1 MIKKMLIPLMMML
14 TTLAVL
20 PGKVTEASAEDSE
33 TIKVEEGYIT
43 KNLVDS
49 KDKVVYMNNNTI
61 KENFESNFSEL
72 PVQEMY
78 YDDSIMRAVFGDES
92 KDLVQGTSYSVYYS
106 VAEKNNTK
114 ITGSGCIIK
123 TNSLTRVQTK
133 HYYSYAKFGVD
144 YRFTGTDYTK
154 PLELVFP
161 VAFPSY
167 EELISEYG
175 KTDYTFPIVTING
188 VDYLT
193 MNYSKESNSFTYETY
208 NSRVYFGYDK
218 NSSSEEV
225 VRNGYVFLE
234 IPYTQTLQTIRLL
247 HYRFFAHNGG
257 LSDTDKFY
265 IKKSTMDTGFKC
277 PIILDNLN
285 FKDGTVSAITS
296 NSVYLDDDN
305 NATVNADTCKYYQ
318 LTSITFN
325 NGLKLYTKPQNK
337 YLTGREEDYDL
348 YLNKNYETRFTYDCT
363 DSFAKELSS
372 AKENVDF
379 NVTRYDYIVKES
391 SKVEES
397 GYATT
402 EDFVNCGTYYAF
414 KKISTEQI
422 HVVTFDGLQSK
433 KGLYCRLA
441 FNVFDDTSKINIR
454 KLNALWFRYK
464 YKGSNYALCINANDI
479 NESIVG
485 GDLNDTGNAFF
496 NFLHVG
502 HIMNS
507 FNNISKK
514 DKNGIGF
521 NLTGLKTTDYWLFDN
536 FKNDEALKKA
546 DNKDMFLLY
555 TGNKS
560 VDFTSLVSAVY
571 FDEEGTIINGS
582 SNLPDGTEAP
592 TCVIGKDGK
601 VTVIDKNGNTV
612 AGTVKDGIFYDEYGN
627 ERPENNN
634 IDYLRTWWD
643 NFLSSFDNTVQKI
656 ISIILLI
663 AIIFGALYLIS
674 KIGPT
679 LAIVFTNRSKNKK
692 KKRRK

>member
-1 MIKKMLIPLMMML
+1 MINKMLLLPLMVL
-14 TTLAVL
+14 TALSVVPNNEVKNAN
-20 PGKVTEASAEDSE
+20 AEE

-92 KDLVQGTSYSVYYS
+92 KTLSDGSSFRDSYV
-106 VAEKNNTK
+106 VAEKNNTQ
-114 ITGSGCIIK
+114 ISGSGCIVHTGK
-123 TNSLTRVQTK
+123 KVNVQTK
-133 HYYSYAKFGVD
+133 NYYSYTKFGVD
-144 YRFTGTDYTK
+144 YRFTGIDYTK

-167 EELISEYG
+167 EKLISEYG

-218 NSSSEEV
+218 DSSSEEV

-247 HYRFFAHNGG
+247 HYRFFSHNGG
-257 LSDTDKFY
+257 LSDTNKFY
-265 IKKSTMDTGFKC
+265 VLKSTMDTGFKC

-285 FKDGTVSAITS
+285 FKNGTVSAITS

-391 SKVEES
+391 STVEES

-454 KLNALWFRYK
+454 KLNALWFRYT
-464 YKGSNYALCINANDI
+464 YKGNKYSLCINANDI
-479 NESIVG
+479 NKSVHAGESA
-485 GDLNDTGNAFF
+485 DDFRF
-496 NFLHVG
+496 SFLYG
-502 HIMNS
+502 YLYINY
-507 FNNISKK
+507 ISKK
-514 DKNGIGF
+514 DKNGIEF
-521 NLTGLKTTDYWLFDN
+521 KLTGLKNSDYWLFDN
-536 FKNDEALKKA
+536 FKNDETLKKA
-546 DNKDMFLLY
+546 NRKDMFLLY

-582 SNLPDGTEAP
+582 ANLPDGTEAP
-592 TCVIGKDGK
+592 TAIIGKDGK
-601 VTVIDKNGNTV
+601 VSVIDKNGNTV

-634 IDYLRTWWD
+634 IDYLKTWWD

-663 AIIFGALYLIS
+663 AIILGVLYLIS

>member
-1 MIKKMLIPLMMML
+1 MIKKALIPLMMML

-20 PGKVTEASAEDSE
+20 PGKVTQANAEEDSE
-33 TIKVEEGYIT
+33 TVKVEEGYIT

-49 KDKVVYMNNNTI
+49 KDKVVYMNNESI
-61 KENFESNFSEL
+61 KENIESNFSEL

-92 KDLVQGTSYSVYYS
+92 KTLSDGTSFTDDYV
-106 VAEKNNTK
+106 VAEKNNTQ
-114 ITGSGCIIK
+114 ISGSGCIVHTGK
-123 TNSLTRVQTK
+123 KVRVQTK
-133 HYYSYAKFGVD
+133 HYYSYTKFGVD

-161 VAFPSY
+161 VAFPKY

-175 KTDYTFPIVTING
+175 ESDYSFPIVTING

-193 MNYSKESNSFTYETY
+193 MNYLKESNTFTYETY

-218 NSSSEEV
+218 DSSSDEI

-247 HYRFFAHNGG
+247 HYRFFSHNGG

-265 IKKSTMDTGFKC
+265 IKKSTMDSGFKC

-285 FKDGTVSAITS
+285 FKDGTVTAITS

-379 NVTRYDYIVKES
+379 NVTRYDYITKES

-433 KGLYCRLA
+433 KGAYCRLA
-441 FNVFDDTSKINIR
+441 FNVFDETAKINIR
-454 KLNALWFRYK
+454 RLNALWFRYK
-464 YKGSNYALCINANDI
+464 YKGEKYALCINGNDI
-479 NESIVG
+479 NKAIVG
-485 GDLNDTGNAFF
+485 GDLKHTGNAFF
-496 NFLHVG
+496 DLLGLGKVG
-502 HIMNS
+502 NAL
-507 FNNISKK
+507 NKISKT
-514 DKNGIGF
+514 DKNGIEF
-521 NLTGLKTTDYWLFDN
+521 KLTGLKKSDYWFFND
-536 FKNDEALKKA
+536 FKSDEALKNA

-582 SNLPDGTEAP
+582 ANLPDGTEAP
-592 TCVIGKDGK
+592 TCLIGKDGK
-601 VTVIDKNGNTV
+601 VTVIDKNGNKV
-612 AGTVKDGIFYDEYGN
+612 SGTVKDGIFYDEYGN

-634 IDYLRTWWD
+634 IDYLKTWWD
-643 NFLSSFDNTVQKI
+643 NFLSSFDKTIQKLISVIFTV
-656 ISIILLI
+656 
-663 AIIFGALYLIS
+663 AIVLGVLYLIS
-674 KIGPT
+674 KLGPT
-679 LAIVFTNRSKNKK
+679 LAIVFTNRNKK